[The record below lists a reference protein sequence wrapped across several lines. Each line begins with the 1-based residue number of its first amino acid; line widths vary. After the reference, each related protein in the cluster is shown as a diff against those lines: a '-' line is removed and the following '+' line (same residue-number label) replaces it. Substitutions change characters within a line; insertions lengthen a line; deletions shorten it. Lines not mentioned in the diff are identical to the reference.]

1 MVPPAPPAPPAGPG
15 ADALLEAVI
24 QTSDD
29 AILVA
34 DPGGQ
39 VASWS
44 GACERVFGRPEGAA
58 LGRPV
63 DELFAEHLR
72 RDVRAALAR
81 SASGERVRR
90 LDTEVLRPDGLPMPV
105 SVSLCAVA
113 GAGGR
118 PAGAVLVAR
127 DVTEQVVAQAT
138 LAEVERRLEEGE
150 ALAGVGSWLWDV
162 RTGVVQWS
170 PELHRIHGVDPP
182 DFEGTLE
189 AHLAPVLA
197 EDLPGVQAAIQG
209 AVRTGRRWAGAYR
222 IRRPDGDV
230 RALRVR
236 TEPTFGSAGTV
247 VGLRG
252 VAQDAAGEP
261 GAGEQPPGAGG
272 SLPARQA
279 PHPGQEV
286 G

>member
-1 MVPPAPPAPPAGPG
+1 MVPPVELALPG

-24 QTSDD
+24 ETSDD
-29 AILVA
+29 AILVVGA
-34 DPGGQ
+34 AGR

-44 GACERVFGRPEGAA
+44 GACERVFGRPKGAA
-58 LGRPV
+58 LGWPV

-72 RDVRAALAR
+72 RDVKAALAR

-90 LDTEVLRPDGLPMPV
+90 LDSEVLRPDGLPMPV
-105 SVSLCAVA
+105 SVSLCPVA

-170 PELHRIHGVDPP
+170 PELHRIHGVDPQ

-230 RALRVR
+230 LALRVR

-252 VAQDAAGEP
+252 VAQDAGDVASAGD
-261 GAGEQPPGAGG
+261 G
-272 SLPARQA
+272 SLAAGQP